1 MYTPSGVQILLS
13 FLVTQKLVKA
23 KCLSRA
29 GGSEQHSFWQFST
42 GAVRKK
48 LDITSSR
55 HKGSAQWHRSF
66 PTHSAPKRSSLIW
79 KGREGDTMFAAAVK
93 HAKSTPSL
101 GRDRIAGKPIFPK
114 LGRRREI
121 QNSLHLLRS
130 SVPSR
135 RF

>member
-1 MYTPSGVQILLS
+1 MYAPSCVQILLS
-13 FLVTQKLVKA
+13 FLMTQKLENA

-42 GAVRKK
+42 GAVRKNS
-48 LDITSSR
+48 TSHQVATRGVHNGFTVS
-55 HKGSAQWHRSF
+55 